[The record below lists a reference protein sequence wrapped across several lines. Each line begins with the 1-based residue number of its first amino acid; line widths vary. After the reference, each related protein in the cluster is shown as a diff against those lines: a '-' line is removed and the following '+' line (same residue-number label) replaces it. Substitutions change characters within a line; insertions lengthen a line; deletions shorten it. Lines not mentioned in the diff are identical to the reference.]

1 MLFNSFETLLAEL
14 PRLADQVPDV
24 SRYWGHTPGAQ
35 AAPEKLPELLQEHID
50 RVNAT
55 CLGLVR
61 AHGLEPVVDGLISAL
76 LPAVKVDNS
85 TTTWAGNF
93 IKTGFLAAVAFHD
106 FGKLNENYQAHL
118 GNGQFSKPVANNIG
132 SEHSGLGA
140 FLWLHYALHQLD
152 SANLHEV
159 VLEKLIAL
167 TLDFA
172 DLILNHHSSK
182 LFRREFIADK
192 YSRLHPYLAQL
203 QLPAVADA
211 LQVALEKEGYH
222 QDFYQHKNGSAAA
235 NGFSRFALLKLC
247 FSLLTA
253 SDYLATLGYM
263 QTGGDYT
270 RLDAPTLGILS
281 AADKA
286 AFYARFCSFKY
297 NQAALAD
304 PDAYADLPW
313 EAVAERNGPNLD
325 QLRQKLLAEV
335 VRSVRRQPAAPLYYL
350 EAPTGAGKT
359 NLSLAVALELLNH
372 DDRLGKVFYVFPFTT
387 LITQTYDDIRV
398 KLGLTDAQI
407 VQLHSKAEYAT
418 RPTIGGETEG
428 AYGPLW
434 HNHVD
439 NLFVQ
444 YPIVLLSH
452 VRFFDVLK
460 SNRKE
465 ANYLLH
471 RLANSVVVL
480 DEVQSYSPTLWD
492 HVNYFLLH
500 YARLF
505 NIRVV
510 VMSATLPKLY
520 QLTREADVPAVVPL
534 VAAPARYFQNANFA
548 GRVRFDFELTR
559 FEPPTKSW
567 RERYGARPENAEE
580 RRAVLGELADAV
592 AGRCEAFAAANGG
605 QVAGIVEFITKKSAA
620 GFVQAARGHPQLREY
635 EIRVLSGTILEPRR
649 REVVRWLK
657 AETTRRAHPRLL
669 LVCTQVVEAGVD
681 IDMDVGFKDRSLLD
695 SDEQL
700 AGRVNRNARRPTAPV
715 YLFDLDSE
723 AAIYGADLR
732 LRVARKLPPPDYE
745 RILREK
751 DFDYLYQ
758 QVIAELNGKEGK
770 LTDSFGSYQELIR
783 LLEYADIDRQF
794 QLIED
799 DTESVFIPLN
809 LSATAHFSDAEL
821 LLLREC
827 AVHEPGNEN
836 VEGEHVFRWYI
847 ETIKNKSG
855 DFIRDRDA
863 RQRLQSIM
871 SKFTISV
878 YPQLAQ
884 QMRGTMPEHD
894 WHEYGFVY
902 LHEPERYYS
911 YEEGLLPTAN
921 FALGDFW

>member
-1 MLFNSFETLLAEL
+1 MLFKSFDALLAGL
-14 PRLADQVPDV
+14 PRLTDRVPDAA
-24 SRYWGHTPGAQ
+24 RYWGHTPGAQ
-35 AAPEKLPELLQEHID
+35 APLGKQPELLQEHID
-50 RVNAT
+50 RVNST

-61 AHGLEPVVDGLISAL
+61 AHGLESVIDDLIAAVLPVVKADD
-76 LPAVKVDNS
+76 P
-85 TTTWAGNF
+85 TWAGNF

-106 FGKLNENYQAHL
+106 FGKLNENYQRHL
-118 GNGQFSKPVANNIG
+118 ENEQFGQSVANNIG

-152 SANLHEV
+152 SAALNETALD
-159 VLEKLIAL
+159 KLIAL

-172 DLILNHHSSK
+172 DIILNHHSSA
-182 LFRREFIADK
+182 LFRREFVADK
-192 YSRLHPYLAQL
+192 YARLRPYLAQL
-203 QLPAVADA
+203 QLPAVVDA
-211 LQVALEKEGYH
+211 LKVAAEKEEYH
-222 QDFYQHKNGSAAA
+222 QDFYQSKKDSPTPE
-235 NGFSRFALLKLC
+235 GFARFALLKLC

-270 RLDAPTLGILS
+270 RLDAETLGVLS
-281 AADKA
+281 AADKVA
-286 AFYARFCSFKY
+286 LSAKFRGFKY

-304 PDAYADLPW
+304 PDQYADLAW
-313 EAVAERNGPNLD
+313 EGVQERSKDNLNE
-325 QLRQKLLAEV
+325 LRQRLLAEV
-335 VRSVRRQPAAPLYYL
+335 VRAVRRQPAAPLYYL

-359 NLSLAVALELLNH
+359 NLSLAVALELLSH
-372 DDRLGKVFYVFPFTT
+372 DTRLGKVFYVFPFTT
-387 LITQTYDDIRV
+387 LITQTYDDIKE
-398 KLGLTDAQI
+398 KLDLTDAQI
-407 VQLHSKAEYAT
+407 VQLHSKAEYAA
-418 RPTIGGETEG
+418 RPARDGEG
-428 AYGPLW
+428 SYGPQW

-480 DEVQSYSPTLWD
+480 DEVQSYSPALWD

-500 YARLF
+500 YARQF

-520 QLTREADVPAVVPL
+520 QLTREAEAPPAVRL
-534 VAAPARYFQNANFA
+534 VDDAARYFQNPNFA
-548 GRVRFDFELTR
+548 GRVRFDFSLTANDWR
-559 FEPPTKSW
+559 ARYAAKSAAEDGRQEVL
-567 RERYGARPENAEE
+567 REVAE
-580 RRAVLGELADAV
+580 AV
-592 AGRCEAFAAANGG
+592 AQRCEAFAAEN
-605 QVAGIVEFITKKSAA
+605 AGRAAAIIEFITKKSAA
-620 GFVQAARGHPQLREY
+620 GFVAAARAHPVLSTY

-657 AETTRRAHPRLL
+657 DPATRERHLRLL

-681 IDMDVGFKDRSLLD
+681 IDMDLGFKDRSLLD

-700 AGRVNRNARRPTAPV
+700 AGRVNRNALRPPAPV

-723 AAIYGADLR
+723 AAIYGTDLR
-732 LRVARKLPPPDYE
+732 LRVARNLTAADYE

-751 DFDYLYQ
+751 DFDYLYR
-758 QVIAELNGKEGK
+758 QVIAALNDKTGKI
-770 LTDSFGSYQELIR
+770 TDSFGTYLELIR
-783 LLEYADIDRQF
+783 LLDYADIDRKF
-794 QLIED
+794 QLIEN
-799 DTESVFIPLN
+799 DTESVFIPLGLN
-809 LSATAHFSDAEL
+809 VAHFTDTEQQL
-821 LLLREC
+821 LYEC
-827 AVHEPGNEN
+827 GVWQPTDKK
-836 VEGEHVFRWYI
+836 VVGERVFRWYLA
-847 ETIKNKSG
+847 TIRNKSG
-855 DFIRDRDA
+855 DFIRDREA
-863 RQRLQSIM
+863 RQRLQSIL

-884 QMRGTMPEHD
+884 QMRGIATPEPGWHD
-894 WHEYGFVY
+894 YGFLY
-902 LHEPERYYS
+902 LAEPARYYS